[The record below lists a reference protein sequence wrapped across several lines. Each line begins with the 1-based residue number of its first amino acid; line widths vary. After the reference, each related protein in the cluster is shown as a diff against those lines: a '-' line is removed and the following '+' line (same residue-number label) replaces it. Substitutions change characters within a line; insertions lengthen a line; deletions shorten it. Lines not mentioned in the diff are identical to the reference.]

1 MQLDGRTRT
10 ATLAAGALGLLVLG
24 GATVAAFRSPAPAA
38 PVPVASP
45 VAVAPVPVQPVA
57 AAQAP
62 AATTVPVV
70 TVAEPQTVRVVQR
83 QPRRYVKKRS
93 GKKSALII
101 GGSAVGGALVGKAV
115 GGKKATIVGG
125 VVGAAAGTIYD
136 RKTRKKTYYR

>member
-1 MQLDGRTRT
+1 MKLDGRTRT

-24 GATVAAFRSPAPAA
+24 GATVAAFRSPAPAVAVTPIA
-38 PVPVASP
+38 PAEP
-45 VAVAPVPVQPVA
+45 VAVAQT
-57 AAQAP
+57 AP
-62 AATTVPVV
+62 SATTVPVV

-101 GGSAVGGALVGKAV
+101 GGSAIGGALIGNAV

-125 VVGAAAGTIYD
+125 VAGAAAGTVYD